1 MDVVFVSFVSSVFK
15 FVVHARRPHPNE
27 CSGSALDGDI
37 YFVSWDQPL
46 IPIRMVAPMD
56 YTPAPSDTLDHKVKI
71 EVL

>member
-1 MDVVFVSFVSSVFK
+1 MDVVFLSFVSVFK
-15 FVVHARRPHPNE
+15 FVVHACRPHPNE
-27 CSGSALDGDI
+27 CSGSDLDGDI

-46 IPIRMVAPMD
+46 IPFRMVAPMD